1 MGTLVL
7 TDTMNASFDGLYRQ
21 IFQGTSAVIRARQPF
36 SPGVTFASQRDR
48 LDASLAAT
56 VRQVPGVKAVSLG
69 IGGYAQL
76 VGRNGKPIGTLANG
90 PPTLGEAWSDVAA
103 LNPLRLL
110 PGGHPPRTSSEVV
123 IDKHSADVGRF
134 RIGDKVVV
142 LTHRPP
148 ATYTITGIAT
158 WGGADSPL
166 GASITAFDPVTA
178 ARVLGQ
184 PGKADSIS
192 VEAAR
197 GSLTGAAREP
207 PAGGHP

>member
-1 MGTLVL
+1 MLLGVAFIVGTLVL

-69 IGGYAQL
+69 IDGYAQL
-76 VGRNGKPIGTLANG
+76 VGRNGKPIGTPANG
-90 PPTLGEAWSDVAA
+90 PPTLGEAWTDVAA

-123 IDKHSADVGRF
+123 IDKHSAAVGRF
-134 RIGDKVVV
+134 RVGDKVVV
-142 LTHRPP
+142 LTQQPP
-148 ATYTITGIAT
+148 ATYTITGHRHLGRCRQPARRQPSRRST
-158 WGGADSPL
+158 RSPPP
-166 GASITAFDPVTA
+166 GCSA
-178 ARVLGQ
+178 A
-184 PGKADSIS
+184 P
-192 VEAAR
+192 AR
-197 GSLTGAAREP
+197 LTRSTSRR
-207 PAGGHP
+207 PAVSHRRSS